1 MTLSTPKAAGLLLS
15 ALAMTASALAAD
27 PLAVEARVALA
38 RATTAMRAIATEGG
52 YLWRYSPDLSE
63 RAGENPATAT
73 QIWVQTPGTPAM
85 GFAFLRA
92 YEATGDPLHLEA
104 AKDAADALVAGQLAS
119 GGWDY
124 LVEFDPEKRRAWS
137 FRTEADSLSA
147 DGKTPRRNVSTYDDD
162 NTQQALR
169 FLVALTTTVPDGD
182 TPRDRRHREARDFG
196 LAKLVEAQLPGG
208 GWPQRWD
215 GNPVDPAGYPVQPAR
230 FPAEWAR
237 EHPKTS
243 YYGHYT
249 LNDDTQRDCILT
261 LLDAARRLDHAPYR
275 DAAIRGAE
283 FLLRAQLPE
292 PQPGW
297 AQQYNA
303 QMEPAWARA
312 FEPPAIS
319 TRESAGVMQ
328 LLADLYLESGDRR
341 FLEPLPRAI
350 AWLRRSEIATGQWAR
365 LYEMGTNRP
374 IYGDRDGTIHYN
386 VEELSEERRTGYA
399 WKGGFGVP
407 QTIAHCENILGLPA
421 DAMGAM
427 RRANSPRPPPS
438 APSPA
443 LATEVRRVIDA
454 LDEQDRWIVMQRGAR
469 VISTGAFIANVN
481 TLSAYLA
488 ATKPAP

>member
-1 MTLSTPKAAGLLLS
+1 MTLSYPKAALLL
-15 ALAMTASALAAD
+15 ALAATLAPATPAAD
-27 PLAVEARVALA
+27 PLATEARTALA
-38 RATTAMRAIATEGG
+38 RATTAMRALATEGG

-85 GFAFLRA
+85 GLAFLRA
-92 YEATGDPLHLEA
+92 YAVTGDALHLEA
-104 AKDAADALVAGQLAS
+104 AQDAADALVAGQLMS

-124 LVEFDPEKRRAWS
+124 LVEFDPEKRSAWAL
-137 FRTEADSLSA
+137 RTEADRRPATGSA
-147 DGKTPRRNVSTYDDD
+147 TRRNVSTYDDD

-169 FLVALTTTVPDGD
+169 FLIALTAGHPGD
-182 TPRDRRHREARDFG
+182 TPRDRHHREARDYG
-196 LAKLVEAQLPGG
+196 LAKLIEAQLPGG

-215 GNPVDPAGYPVQPAR
+215 GRPVNPADYPVQPAR
-230 FPAEWAR
+230 FPATWPR

-261 LLDAARRLDHAPYR
+261 LLDAARQLNRPDCR
-275 DAAIRGAE
+275 AAALRGAE

-312 FEPPAIS
+312 FEPPGVS
-319 TRESAGVMQ
+319 TRESAGVLR
-328 LLADLYLESGDRR
+328 LLAEVYRETGDTR

-350 AWLRRSEIATGQWAR
+350 AWLRRSEIAPGQWAR
-365 LYEMGTNRP
+365 LYELESNRP
-374 IYGDRDGTIHYN
+374 IFGDRDGRIYYQ

-399 WKGGFGVP
+399 WKGAFGVP
-407 QTIAHCENILGLPA
+407 QTIAYCEDILAQARTPDAAKALP
-421 DAMGAM
+421 G
-427 RRANSPRPPPS
+427 SPRTTPP
-438 APSPA
+438 AVA
-443 LATEVRRVIDA
+443 ATLAAEVRRVIDA
-454 LDEQDRWIVMQRGAR
+454 LDHNGRWIVTQRGAP
-469 VISTGAFIANVN
+469 VISTGAFIAHVN
-481 TLSAYLA
+481 TLCTYLSAVPA
-488 ATKPAP
+488 AP